1 MRTKTLELVI
11 LALLGALLFVA
22 QVALASLPNIE
33 IVSLLVYLYAK
44 IYGKKALVPVYIF
57 ALLEGLLYG
66 FTIWWVTY
74 LYVWAILVFLS
85 IITKHESST
94 FVCAAVTSLFGLAFG
109 LLCTIPTLIIG
120 GPGAAVTFF
129 INGLPFD
136 ITHFAGNLTAALVL
150 YYPLYTLMRRLHTMS
165 MAGRAL

>member
-1 MRTKTLELVI
+1 MHKKTLELVV

-22 QVALASLPNIE
+22 QIALASIPNVE
-33 IVSLLVYLYAK
+33 VVSLLIYLYAK

-57 ALLEGLLYG
+57 VLLEGLLYG

-94 FVCAAVTSLFGLAFG
+94 FVCAAVTSLFGLSFG

-136 ITHFAGNLTAALVL
+136 IAHFAGNLTAALVL
-150 YYPLYTLMRRLHTMS
+150 YYPLYSLMRRLQP
-165 MAGRAL
+165 AGAAAI